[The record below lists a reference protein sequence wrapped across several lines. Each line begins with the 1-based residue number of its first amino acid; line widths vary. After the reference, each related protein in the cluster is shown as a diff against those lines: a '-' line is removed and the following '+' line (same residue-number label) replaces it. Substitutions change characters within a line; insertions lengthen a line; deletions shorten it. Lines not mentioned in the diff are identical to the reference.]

1 MQTDDAPPVSGPE
14 LVAAA
19 GIHTLTLPTSFPVG
33 PVNSY
38 LIEDDPLTLVDAGPN
53 SATTLEALEAGL
65 KALGHTVEEL
75 ELILVT
81 HQHLDHTGLVGVLAR
96 KSGAE
101 VAALDVLKP
110 WLADYAASVKHDD
123 LYMRE
128 ILRTHGLPDQ
138 IRSVVQSIGRRSRGW
153 GAAVEVTMPLAD
165 GEQLRLRDRTLTVRH
180 RPGHSPSD
188 TVFFDEA
195 RGIMITGD
203 HLIGHI
209 SSNPLITRPLS
220 GDREARPQAL
230 VTYMESLR
238 ETAADPIELALPGH
252 GKLVQ
257 GHRQLIEARFVEYGE
272 RRDHLHRLIEERP
285 RSAYELAVELW
296 GDEAARQ
303 ATLTISEVLG
313 HVDLLLNT
321 GDVVEQRDA
330 DGVVR
335 FFAT

>member
-1 MQTDDAPPVSGPE
+1 M
-14 LVAAA
+14 
-19 GIHTLTLPTSFPVG
+19 LTLPTSFPVG

-65 KALGHTVEEL
+65 AALGHDVRDL
-75 ELILVT
+75 GLILVT

-110 WLADYAASVKHDD
+110 WLADYAASVKQDD

-128 ILRTHGLPDQ
+128 ILRTHGLPDE
-138 IRSVVQSIGRRSRGW
+138 IRSVVQAIGRRSRGW
-153 GAAVEVTMPLAD
+153 GAAVDVTVPLAD
-165 GEQLRLRDRTLTVRH
+165 GEQLRLRDRALTVRH

-195 RGIMITGD
+195 RGIMISGD

-209 SSNPLITRPLS
+209 SSNPLITKPLA

-238 ETAADPIELALPGH
+238 ATAADPVNLVLPGH
-252 GKLVQ
+252 GKPVHE
-257 GHRQLIEARFVEYGE
+257 HRELIEARFAEHEE
-272 RRDHLHRLIEERP
+272 RRDHLHRLITERP
-285 RSAYELAVELW
+285 RTAYELAVELW
-296 GDEAARQ
+296 GDEAAKQ
-303 ATLTISEVLG
+303 ATLTISEVVG
-313 HVDLLLNT
+313 HVDLLLNA
-321 GDVVEQRDA
+321 GAVVEQPRA
-330 DGVVR
+330 DGVVQ
-335 FFAT
+335 FVAA